1 MQGLE
6 YFLTSP
12 RGRQGENYA
21 FRPGGALGVSDLEI
35 IILSNR
41 GSRRGRSSSTRRGSA
56 EITTREQQRQLF
68 GLLLSNQARM
78 HSQRI
83 SEVRLTGLQATVR
96 QPVPSNQQLYLFL
109 PHTSFFFSCLLLQGY
124 TTASDA
130 KSRRTGRGTT
140 GRTRQPNEHSRRRWR
155 GPRLRNEDLPGN
167 SIGDEGAKALGSALR
182 RTIH

>member
-109 PHTSFFFSCLLLQGY
+109 PHTSFFFSCLLFTRLYDSIGRQVEEDWKRY
-124 TTASDA
+124 NRKNPAAQRAQQTEMERTAS
-130 KSRRTGRGTT
+130 
-140 GRTRQPNEHSRRRWR
+140 E
-155 GPRLRNEDLPGN
+155 E
-167 SIGDEGAKALGSALR
+167 
-182 RTIH
+182 